1 MFKEKK
7 AQEEMFGF
15 VLIVVLVIIIGL
27 VFLAFSLKKSRPSIL
42 QKSAQIDDLLN
53 TMMVSVTKCMIEDE
67 NLSIKELIRKCH
79 ENENCDDGNR
89 SCDVLKEE
97 INETLILAL
106 GNSTE
111 IRNKPIHGYSFSIKV
126 NGTSPLEGIKI
137 EAGILK
143 GNSFT
148 SSLALPLG
156 VNKPN
161 AEIKLK
167 CWYNA
172 SLS

>member
-1 MFKEKK
+1 MLREKK

-53 TMMVSVTKCMIEDE
+53 TMMVSVTKCRIENE

-79 ENENCDDGNR
+79 ENENCDDGN
-89 SCDVLKEE
+89 SCEILKKE

-111 IRNKPIHGYSFSIKV
+111 IRNKPIHGYSFSIEV
-126 NGTSPLEGIKI
+126 NGTSHLENIKI
-137 EAGILK
+137 EAGISK

-148 SSLALPLG
+148 SSLTLPLG
-156 VNKPN
+156 INKPN